1 MDDNLRTSMLRC
13 GEDLQVSHFKWTMI
27 LLETIVVHDAVRISG
42 VTIDEARQLPQGAKR
57 KGAPP
62 NSIKI
67 IIIIIIIIKF
77 SFIRTRT
84 IPSVTDAGGIY
95 KK

>member
-1 MDDNLRTSMLRC
+1 MNGRQLANFDVALWRRPSSLS
-13 GEDLQVSHFKWTMI
+13 LQVDDDPIGNNSR
-27 LLETIVVHDAVRISG
+27 DAVRISG